1 MTQPFLG
8 QIEIFSFNFAPKGWA
23 NCSGQLLPIN
33 QNQALFSLLGTTF
46 GGDGRT
52 TFGLPDLR
60 GRVPIS
66 QSNGYIMGQISG
78 EENHTLL
85 SSEMPL
91 HTHQMNANN
100 SVGNTQTP
108 ATNATLGKGT
118 GVQNPGGNFNI
129 SIYSNQT
136 TPATSMS
143 MSTIGNVGGSQAHN
157 NMMPFL
163 VLNVCIATSGIF
175 PSRN

>member
-1 MTQPFLG
+1 MTSQYLG
-8 QIEIFSFNFAPKGWA
+8 QIEIFSFGFAPKGWA
-23 NCSGQLLPIN
+23 QCNGQLLPIQ
-33 QNQALFSLLGTTF
+33 QNQALFSLLGTNF
-46 GGDGRT
+46 GGDGIR

-60 GRVPIS
+60 GRMPVC
-66 QSNGYIMGQISG
+66 QGNGYVMGQIAG

-100 SVGNTQTP
+100 SVGNTETP
-108 ATNATLGKGT
+108 ATNAALGKGT
-118 GVQNPGGNFNI
+118 GTQSPGGAFNI

-136 TPATSMS
+136 TPATTMS
-143 MSTIGNVGGSQAHN
+143 MSSIANAGGSQPHN

-163 VLNVCIATSGIF
+163 VLNLSISLTGAY